1 MPLDTKTASTLTL
14 ARQMLMDLDR
24 KPLETKVLTAT
35 LELLLTTL
43 IEIGWPGDPVAAT
56 AQRTVMGYVA
66 QLEQEGEAEREQQGV
81 RANLRV

>member
-24 KPLETKVLTAT
+24 KALETKVLTAT

-43 IEIGWPGDPVAAT
+43 IQIGWPDDPIAEVST
-56 AQRTVMGYVA
+56 RTVLGYTTQA
-66 QLEQEGEAEREQQGV
+66 EQEGAAEREQMAL
-81 RANLRV
+81 RASQRI